1 MLIEVYK
8 QTKDTDYGLIEIQE
22 HCSHASAAGAFQ
34 VKAKGS
40 VITGHTDKT
49 TTVLFFGDTYT
60 FKNAG

>member
-1 MLIEVYK
+1 MLIKVYK
-8 QTKDTDYGLIEIQE
+8 QDETGTNLAFTQE

-49 TTVLFFGDTYT
+49 TTVKFMDSVYT
-60 FKNAG
+60 FKG